1 MKKEDAPVDRPPEE
15 LPPAFEEGQRVE
27 LVIGNKTE
35 LGYKAA
41 INDIAEGMLYKN
53 EVFQRLKKG
62 ERVTGFIKKVREDG
76 KIDLCLQ
83 WSGPEK
89 VDEVSQKILDQLK
102 GSEGFLPVTDKT
114 PPHIIYSL
122 FGVSK
127 KTYKKAIGG
136 LYKKRLILIGENG
149 IRLA

>member
-1 MKKEDAPVDRPPEE
+1 MKKEDTPVETTPPV
-15 LPPAFEEGQRVE
+15 FEEGQKVK
-27 LVIGNKTE
+27 LVIGNNTE
-35 LGYKAA
+35 LGYKAVV
-41 INDIAEGMLYKN
+41 NDTAEGMLYRN
-53 EVFQRLKKG
+53 EVFQKLKKG
-62 ERVTGFIKKVREDG
+62 DGVVGFIKKVREDG

-89 VDEVSQKILDQLK
+89 VDEVSQKILDRLK
-102 GSEGFLPVTDKT
+102 GSEGFLPVPDKT

-136 LYKKRLILIGENG
+136 LYKKRLILIGEDG

>member
-1 MKKEDAPVDRPPEE
+1 MKKEGTPVETTPPV
-15 LPPAFEEGQRVE
+15 FEEGQKVK

-35 LGYKAA
+35 LGYKAV
-41 INDIAEGMLYKN
+41 INDTAEGMLYRN
-53 EVFQRLKKG
+53 EVFQKLKKG
-62 ERVTGFIKKVREDG
+62 DSVVGFIKKVREDG

-102 GSEGFLPVTDKT
+102 GSDGFLPVTDKT

-127 KTYKKAIGG
+127 KTYKKAVGG
-136 LYKKRLILIGENG
+136 LYKKRLILIGEDG